1 MAKRAKESMPESG
14 IVKVVDPLYDA
25 PVPIDVPETPP
36 VSARPTAGQ
45 RVRRFF
51 ELLLRLVSWIII
63 FTVFGAALYYTV
75 PLLYQ
80 RFVVPVEQ
88 NTVQVAELQ
97 AQQQQLEQQLSALQ
111 DQFAALESGQGENTQ
126 SLSELDDRIG
136 ELKTGIDSHTESLA
150 ALEKMQSELQ
160 EQDEL
165 TSSELARQIDLM
177 KSMELLSRARLYM
190 YQSNFGLARVDVQA
204 ARDLLVEVKP
214 DAKSSLARELDA
226 VIQRL
231 DLVLSNLPNFPIAAA
246 DDLDIAW
253 QILISGMPSL
263 DTNATA
269 IPASTLASTPAPT
282 ITPTLPPSTQP
293 TPTP

>member
-1 MAKRAKESMPESG
+1 MAKRGKEPAPESG

-25 PVPIDVPETPP
+25 PVPVDIPEPP
-36 VSARPTAGQ
+36 APSGPTVGQ

-51 ELLLRLVSWIII
+51 ELLLRLISWVII
-63 FTVFGAALYYTV
+63 FAVFGAALYYAV

-111 DQFAALESGQGENTQ
+111 EKFTALETGQGENSQ
-126 SLSELDDRIG
+126 SLTELDDRLG
-136 ELKTGIDSHTESLA
+136 QVETGIDSHTESLA
-150 ALEKMQSELQ
+150 ALEEMQSELQ
-160 EQDEL
+160 KQDEL

-190 YQSNFGLARVDVQA
+190 YQSNFGLARADVQA
-204 ARDLLVEVKP
+204 ARELLIEIRR
-214 DAKSSLARELDA
+214 DAKSSLAKELDA

-231 DLVLSNLPNFPIAAA
+231 DLVLTNLPNFPVAAA

-253 QILISGMPSL
+253 QILISGMPAL
-263 DTNATA
+263 DTSATA
-269 IPASTLASTPAPT
+269 IPAGTLSSTPAPT
-282 ITPTLPPSTQP
+282 LTATVSPPTQP

>member
-1 MAKRAKESMPESG
+1 MAKRAKEPTPESG

-25 PVPIDVPETPP
+25 PVPIDVSETTATG
-36 VSARPTAGQ
+36 SGPTFGQ

-51 ELLLRLVSWIII
+51 ELLLRLISWIII
-63 FTVFGAALYYTV
+63 FTVFGAALYYAV

-111 DQFAALESGQGENTQ
+111 DQFAALETGQGENAQ
-126 SLSELDDRIG
+126 SLSELDDRIAQL
-136 ELKTGIDSHTESLA
+136 ETGIDSHTKSLA
-150 ALEKMQSELQ
+150 ALERMQSELQ

-165 TSSELARQIDLM
+165 NSSELQRQIDLM
-177 KSMELLSRARLYM
+177 KSVELLSRARLYM

-204 ARDLLVEVKP
+204 GRDLLVRLQP
-214 DAKSSLARELDA
+214 AAKSSLANELDA

-231 DLVLSNLPNFPIAAA
+231 DLVLSNLPNFPVAAA

-253 QILISGMPSL
+253 QILISGMPAL
-263 DTNATA
+263 DTQATA
-269 IPASTLASTPAPT
+269 VPAGTMSPTPVPT

>member
-1 MAKRAKESMPESG
+1 MAKRAKESTPESG

-36 VSARPTAGQ
+36 APSGPTVGQ

-51 ELLLRLVSWIII
+51 ELLLRLISWVII
-63 FTVFGAALYYTV
+63 FTIFGAGLYYVV

-80 RFVVPVEQ
+80 RFVVPIEQ

-97 AQQQQLEQQLSALQ
+97 ARQQQLEQRIAALQ
-111 DQFAALESGQGENTQ
+111 EQAAALETAQGESNQ
-126 SLSELDDRIG
+126 SLSELGERIDQL
-136 ELKTGIDSHTESLA
+136 EAGIDAHTKSLA
-150 ALEKMQSELQ
+150 ALEEMQSQLQ
-160 EQDEL
+160 KQDEL
-165 TSSELARQIDLM
+165 NASELERQIDLM
-177 KSMELLSRARLYM
+177 KSVELLSRARLYM

-204 ARDLLVEVKP
+204 ARDLLIDIQP
-214 DAKSSLARELDA
+214 DANSSLANELGA

-231 DLVLSNLPNFPIAAA
+231 DLALSNLPSFPVAAS

-253 QILISGMPSL
+253 QILISGMPTAET
-263 DTNATA
+263 DATA
-269 IPASTLASTPAPT
+269 MPDGTLSPTPEPSFTPT
-282 ITPTLPPSTQP
+282 IVPTIEA